1 MGRGK
6 LPAGRSGWRSGSA
19 DAASGM
25 NYFKMIVL
33 PLRQFAV
40 QGGGIFGKFGN
51 RRGMFPGIEPV
62 RSRNWQVFGLAVGL
76 PLAGYAARVVLGDVL
91 VGYPYATFYPVIL
104 MIAVLARPLASV
116 LAVGLSAVLAAPFA
130 VDSNA
135 EFLPQSLSAWIG
147 LSLFLAVSGMIVWL
161 LHALRSALDSAT
173 EARAALTLAN
183 RHLEERVALRTRELT
198 EANQRLLAETEA
210 RVGAEAQAR
219 QGQKMEAIGQLSGGV
234 AHDFNNMLAIIMGS
248 LHVAKRRLERGD
260 TDVVQFLDGALEG
273 AGRAAGLT
281 QRLLAFSRK
290 QPLTPE
296 VADMN
301 ALVRGL
307 DELLRRSL
315 GETVRLELAL
325 GGGLWRT
332 RVDKGQVENAL
343 VNLAINAR
351 DAMPDGGKLTIE
363 TMNAFLDDAYA
374 SAHDEVTPGQ
384 YVLLAVSDAGVGM
397 TRKVM
402 ERAFDPFFTTKDAG
416 KGTGLGLSQVYG
428 FVKQSG
434 GHIKIYSEPGQGT
447 TIKIYL
453 ARHYGEGEVRADV
466 VLDAEVP
473 MGRPSVSV
481 LVVEDDD
488 AVREI
493 AVGILRELG
502 YTVEEAASGYAALR
516 MMEAGTRFTLLFT
529 DVVMPGMSGRMLAE
543 AALRVQPDLRVIY
556 TTGYTANAI
565 VHNGMVD
572 PGVEL
577 LTKPYSLEQ
586 LARKMQRVLQG

>member
-1 MGRGK
+1 MGN
-6 LPAGRSGWRSGSA
+6 W
-19 DAASGM
+19 
-25 NYFKMIVL
+25 
-33 PLRQFAV
+33 
-40 QGGGIFGKFGN
+40 
-51 RRGMFPGIEPV
+51 RGMFPGIEPV

-76 PLAGYAARVVLGDVL
+76 PLAGYTARLALGDVL
-91 VGYPYATFYPVIL
+91 VGYPYATFYPAIL

-116 LAVGLSAVLAAPFA
+116 LAVALSAVLAAPFA

-135 EFLPQSLSAWIG
+135 EFWPQSLSAWIG
-147 LSLFLAVSGMIVWL
+147 LSLFLGVSGMIVWL
-161 LHALRSALDSAT
+161 LHALRRAMDSLT

-183 RHLEERVALRTRELT
+183 RNLEERVALRTRELT
-198 EANQRLLAETEA
+198 EANQRLVAETEA

-248 LHVAKRRLERGD
+248 LHVAKRRLERGE
-260 TDVVQFLDGALEG
+260 TDVVQLLDGALEG

-296 VADMN
+296 VADVN
-301 ALVRGL
+301 ALVRGM

-332 RVDKGQVENAL
+332 RVDRGQVENAL

-351 DAMPDGGKLTIE
+351 DAMPDGGTLTIE

-374 SAHDEVTPGQ
+374 AAHDEVTPGQ

-397 TRKVM
+397 TREVM
-402 ERAFDPFFTTKDAG
+402 ERAFDPFFTTKEAG

-447 TIKIYL
+447 TVKIYL

-466 VLDAEVP
+466 VLDAAVP

-502 YTVEEAASGYAALR
+502 YTVEDAASGYAALR

-586 LARKMQRVLQG
+586 LARKLQRVLQG

>member
-1 MGRGK
+1 
-6 LPAGRSGWRSGSA
+6 
-19 DAASGM
+19 
-25 NYFKMIVL
+25 
-33 PLRQFAV
+33 
-40 QGGGIFGKFGN
+40 
-51 RRGMFPGIEPV
+51 MFPGIEPV

>member
-1 MGRGK
+1 
-6 LPAGRSGWRSGSA
+6 
-19 DAASGM
+19 
-25 NYFKMIVL
+25 
-33 PLRQFAV
+33 
-40 QGGGIFGKFGN
+40 
-51 RRGMFPGIEPV
+51 MFPGIEPV

-301 ALVRGL
+301 ALVRGM

>member
-1 MGRGK
+1 
-6 LPAGRSGWRSGSA
+6 
-19 DAASGM
+19 
-25 NYFKMIVL
+25 
-33 PLRQFAV
+33 
-40 QGGGIFGKFGN
+40 
-51 RRGMFPGIEPV
+51 MFPGIEPV

-76 PLAGYAARVVLGDVL
+76 PLAGYAARLALGDVL
-91 VGYPYATFYPVIL
+91 VGYPYATFYPVVL
-104 MIAVLARPLASV
+104 ALAVLARPVASV
-116 LAVGLSAVLAAPFA
+116 LALGLSAVLAAPFA
-130 VDSNA
+130 IDSNA
-135 EFLPQSLSAWIG
+135 AFLPQSLSAWIG
-147 LSLFLAVSGMIVWL
+147 LSLFLAVSAMIVWL
-161 LHALRSALDSAT
+161 LHALRRAMDSLT

-198 EANQRLLAETEA
+198 EANQRILAETEA

-219 QGQKMEAIGQLSGGV
+219 QAQKMEAIGQLSGGV

-260 TDVVQFLDGALEG
+260 TDVGQFLDGALEG

-290 QPLTPE
+290 QPLMPE

-301 ALVRGL
+301 ALVRGM

-332 RVDKGQVENAL
+332 RVDRGQVENAL

-351 DAMPDGGKLTIE
+351 DAMPEGGTLTIE

-374 SAHDEVTPGQ
+374 AAHDEVTPGQ

-397 TRKVM
+397 TREVL

-516 MMEAGTRFTLLFT
+516 MMEAGTRFTILFT

-586 LARKMQRVLQG
+586 LARKLQRVLQG